1 MKVVKLIDMQ
11 KEQVSEITLPASL
24 FSAEI
29 REDLMLEVV
38 RWLRARH
45 RSGTACVKNRSDVA
59 ASTKKIYRQKG
70 TGNARHGAKS
80 APIFRGGGVV
90 FGPHPRSYEFKLN
103 KKVRRKALLSALSLK
118 AVTESVVIFN
128 NFAADK
134 ISTSELKRK
143 LEKFDIKGGL
153 VVDTAFEPK
162 FKSSI
167 SNLYKYKTLNNAG
180 INVYDLL
187 KYDTLLL
194 SCAALK
200 QLEEKF
206 NA

>member
-11 KEQVSEITLPASL
+11 KEQISEITLPDSL
-24 FSAEI
+24 FAAEV
-29 REDLMLEVV
+29 REDLMLEAV
-38 RWLRARH
+38 RWLRARR
-45 RSGTACVKNRSDVA
+45 RSGTACVKNRSDVV

-90 FGPHPRSYEFKLN
+90 FGPHPRSYEFKIN

-118 AVTESVVIFN
+118 ALTESVIIFS
-128 NFAADK
+128 NFTADK

-143 LEKFDIKGGL
+143 LEKFDIKSGL
-153 VVDTAFEPK
+153 IIDTSFDHN
-162 FKSSI
+162 FKCSI
-167 SNLYKYKTLNNAG
+167 SNLYKYKTLQNAG

-194 SCAALK
+194 SVAALK